1 VRETDYANDVT
12 ETMAHSVS
20 TSFDADTGDR
30 LRRGVRLAA
39 LSLAVIFVL
48 VLGIRLWHSFELSRE
63 TERALSEPA
72 RVDVVEVKSSETTQG
87 LTLPGQTAAWYSST
101 IYARV
106 NGYVGKWVVDIGD
119 HVRKGELLAT
129 IETPE
134 LDAQLAEAQ
143 AELRTADAQ
152 VLARA
157 SEAELAKTTHERWR
171 DSPPGVV
178 SDQER
183 EEKRAAFESAVARL
197 RAAEA
202 QVALDKAKVEQYTAL
217 AEFKRVVAPFDGTV
231 TERHI
236 DIGNLV
242 TAGSTSAT
250 TSLYQITR
258 NDPIRVFVDVPQN
271 LATELMRPG
280 QRVEVRTE
288 SPDAFVATATV
299 ARAAGAIN
307 VQARTMR
314 LEIDVPND
322 KGRLLPG
329 MYVKVGFG
337 LAPRG
342 LVQIPASALIFR
354 SDGPQVARVDAKGR
368 VTFQKV
374 SIARDDG
381 NVIELASGVQAGEQ
395 VALNI
400 SSQVREGQV
409 VAVNTPPNKPA
420 GATSGR

>member
-1 VRETDYANDVT
+1 
-12 ETMAHSVS
+12 
-20 TSFDADTGDR
+20 
-30 LRRGVRLAA
+30 
-39 LSLAVIFVL
+39 
-48 VLGIRLWHSFELSRE
+48 
-63 TERALSEPA
+63 
-72 RVDVVEVKSSETTQG
+72 
-87 LTLPGQTAAWYSST
+87 
-101 IYARV
+101 
-106 NGYVGKWVVDIGD
+106 
-119 HVRKGELLAT
+119 
-129 IETPE
+129 
-134 LDAQLAEAQ
+134 
-143 AELRTADAQ
+143 
-152 VLARA
+152 
-157 SEAELAKTTHERWR
+157 
-171 DSPPGVV
+171 
-178 SDQER
+178 
-183 EEKRAAFESAVARL
+183 VARL